1 MCYHTLLDHTIY
13 MDAQMQNKCF
23 VNTSQVI
30 YNAICILYPVTF
42 LISSEVGL
50 QIQYAKS
57 ILTHRQ

>member
-30 YNAICILYPVTF
+30 YNAVCIIYPVTF
-42 LISSEVGL
+42 LISSEV

>member
-30 YNAICILYPVTF
+30 YNAILARVSLHTDNQQRMFTF
-42 LISSEVGL
+42 AL
-50 QIQYAKS
+50 AKG
-57 ILTHRQ
+57 

>member
-30 YNAICILYPVTF
+30 YNAICRIYPVTF
-42 LISSEVGL
+42 LISKV

-57 ILTHRQ
+57 S